1 MQTNSLVL
9 IIVVAVIGGAWT
21 ERETIKKHWQE
32 QFQPQSSEKSS
43 QTTVYTWKDSEGTVH
58 YSKNADDKKAKETVI
73 DTRKISRLEP
83 LPVPKQAEKKEDKLL
98 IMEMREEL
106 IRNRDKMQ
114 AAKEKQIMG
123 E

>member
-1 MQTNSLVL
+1 MQTHSLVL
-9 IIVVAVIGGAWT
+9 IIVAIAMGGAWM
-21 ERETIKKHWQE
+21 ERETVKKYWQK
-32 QFQPQSSEKSS
+32 QFNPQMEST
-43 QTTVYTWKDSEGTVH
+43 QTTVYTWKDSEGTMH
-58 YSKNADDKKAKETVI
+58 YSNNADDKKAKEMVI

-83 LPVPKQAEKKEDKLL
+83 LPPPKEAAKEKDKLL

-114 AAKEKQIMG
+114 KAKEKQIMG